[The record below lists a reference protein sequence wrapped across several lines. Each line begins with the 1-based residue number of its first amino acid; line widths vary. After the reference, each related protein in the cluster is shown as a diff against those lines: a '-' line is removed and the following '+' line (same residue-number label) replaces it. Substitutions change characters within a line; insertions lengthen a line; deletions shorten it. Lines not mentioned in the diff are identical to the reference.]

1 MSEVKI
7 QDVAR
12 LAGVS
17 PSSVSNFLN
26 NRMEQMR
33 PATQVKIEQA
43 IAQLGYRPNNAAR
56 QLKTGVASMVG
67 LLVPSLANQF
77 FGALACAVETAAARH
92 HCHVMTVST
101 FRDPARERAVMA
113 DLLAYGVQGIIT
125 GSALSDTDHL
135 VAMTARC
142 PVVAFDIKRAD
153 QNHERIMTV
162 SVDNAAATA
171 MAVAHLVALG
181 HRSIALVTPP
191 PQTLNRQDRVKGFQ
205 QAVARAGIHGELV
218 IADATDGPSDPHGDT
233 SLFELGRSA
242 AARLLAAPGKPTAAI
257 AINDMM
263 AIGVGI
269 GLKQLNKQIPRDF
282 SLIGIDDIFF
292 SAAHDPPLTTLRQPI
307 QAMADAAVQRILAPG
322 TLPPGELFAP
332 ELIVRASTA
341 PPPPQKTNER
351 LTKKEQHHGT

>member
-1 MSEVKI
+1 MSEPKI

-17 PSSVSNFLN
+17 PSSISNFLN

-33 PATQVKIEQA
+33 PDTQRKIQQA

-56 QLKTGVASMVG
+56 QLKTGVAKMVG

-77 FGALACAVETAAARH
+77 FGSLACAVETAAARH
-92 HCHVMTVST
+92 HCHVMTFST
-101 FRDPARERAVMA
+101 FRDPDRERAVMA

-125 GSALSDTDHL
+125 GSALNDTEHL

-142 PVVAFDIKRAD
+142 PVVAFDIKRSD
-153 QNHERIMTV
+153 ESHERITTI

-171 MAVAHLVALG
+171 MAVAHLVQLG
-181 HRSIALVTPP
+181 HRAIALVTPP
-191 PQTLNRQDRVKGFQ
+191 PYTLNRQDRLRGFQ
-205 QAVARAGIHGELV
+205 QAVAEAGAGVHGELV
-218 IADATDGPSDPHGDT
+218 IADATDAPSDPHGDT
-233 SLFELGRSA
+233 QLFELGRSA
-242 AARLLAAPGKPTAAI
+242 AARILTAPSRPTAAI

-269 GLKQLNKQIPRDF
+269 GLKQFGRQIPRDF

-322 TLPPGELFAP
+322 SLPAAGCDLFAP
-332 ELIVRASTA
+332 ELIVRASTSA
-341 PPPPQKTNER
+341 PPQ
-351 LTKKEQHHGT
+351 

>member
-1 MSEVKI
+1 MSEPKI

-17 PSSVSNFLN
+17 TSSISNFLN
-26 NRMEQMR
+26 NRMGQMR
-33 PATQVKIEQA
+33 PDTQVKIQHA
-43 IAQLGYRPNNAAR
+43 IEQLGYRPNNAAR

-77 FGALACAVETAAARH
+77 FGSLACAVEAAAARH
-92 HCHVMTVST
+92 QCHVMTFST
-101 FRDPARERAVMA
+101 FRDPDRERAVMA

-135 VAMTARC
+135 AAVTARC
-142 PVVAFDIKRAD
+142 PVVAFDIKRTD
-153 QNHERIMTV
+153 ECHKRIITI

-171 MAVAHLVALG
+171 MAVEHLAGLG

-191 PQTLNRQDRVKGFQ
+191 PYTLNRQERVRGFQ
-205 QAVARAGIHGELV
+205 LAIAQAGIAGELV
-218 IADATDGPSDPHGDT
+218 IAEATEAPSDPHGDT
-233 SLFELGRSA
+233 QLFELGRSA

-263 AIGVGI
+263 AIGIGI
-269 GLKQLNKQIPRDF
+269 GLKQLGKQIPQDF

-307 QAMADAAVQRILAPG
+307 QAMADAAVQCILAPAAAHG
-322 TLPPGELFAP
+322 GELFAP
-332 ELIVRASTA
+332 ELIIRASTA
-341 PPPPQKTNER
+341 APKQ
-351 LTKKEQHHGT
+351 